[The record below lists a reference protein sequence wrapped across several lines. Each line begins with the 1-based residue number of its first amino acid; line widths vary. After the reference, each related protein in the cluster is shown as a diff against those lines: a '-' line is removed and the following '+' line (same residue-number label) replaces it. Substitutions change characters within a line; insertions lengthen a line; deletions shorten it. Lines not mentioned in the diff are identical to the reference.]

1 MAEKELSEFM
11 EQYPAEELKLKV
23 PKDATIDLNLMPHNI
38 WLQYKTI
45 SVGVGKDKKTFDLI
59 KIFEGLERL
68 SEVK

>member
-1 MAEKELSEFM
+1 MAEKKWSELIK
-11 EQYPAEELKLKV
+11 QYHTEKMTFTV
-23 PKDATIDLNLMPHNI
+23 PKDATLNLTPQNI

-45 SVGVGKDKKTFDLI
+45 TVGVGKEKKTFDLI